1 MWAPSFFPHVTTWLK
16 TGISHIEYEFNPLH
30 IFALIGILLVLY
42 VVERILDF
50 VFFHFA
56 TPREALQ
63 GYKRRGPKPTYALVT
78 GASAGIGFGIAKAL
92 VKQGFGVILLGH
104 KADELAE
111 AANALRGA
119 LVLPEDADPTKI
131 PVDEYVKTIV
141 MDAMTATP
149 EEMEEKL
156 RATIIDPGLRVSIL
170 VNNVAS
176 VPITL
181 PPFRPISTYSPDDI
195 DNTIALNV
203 RFPTRLTTLMLPVI
217 IHRGSGFDA
226 EGISFGTHRR
236 SLILNVSSG
245 GMPGLPYLILY
256 GATKAFNW
264 SFSRGLA
271 REMEADPSTSHVD
284 VLGIL
289 PGEVKSQGNSF
300 GVSKWAVDSEK
311 FGQCVVEKTDG
322 AIARGWREMQPF
334 WLHQLQSI
342 AQTLISEKTVSKEVL
357 KMMKFKQDDWEAQ
370 QKSKDD

>member
-1 MWAPSFFPHVTTWLK
+1 MWTPSFFPHVTTWLK
-16 TGISHIEYEFNPLH
+16 TGISNVEYEFKPLH

-42 VVERILDF
+42 VVERAFDF
-50 VFFHFA
+50 IFFHFA

-63 GYKRRGPKPTYALVT
+63 GYKRRGPKPTYALIT

-111 AANALRGA
+111 AANALRA
-119 LVLPEDADPTKI
+119 SIVLPEDADPTKI

-156 RATIIDPGLRVSIL
+156 RAAIIDPGLRVSIL

-176 VPITL
+176 NPIRGQL
-181 PPFRPISTYSPDDI
+181 FRQMSTYSPDEI
-195 DNTIALNV
+195 DNIISLNA

-217 IHRGSGFDA
+217 THRGSGFDA

-236 SLILNVSSG
+236 SLILNLSSD
-245 GMPGLPYLILY
+245 GMIGLPYMVLY
-256 GATKAFNW
+256 AATKAFNW
-264 SFSRGLA
+264 SYSRGLA

-284 VLGIL
+284 VLGIV
-289 PGEVKSQGNSF
+289 PGEVKTQGHIH
-300 GVSKWAVDSEK
+300 GLSKWAPDAEK
-311 FGQCVVEKTDG
+311 FGQYIVEKSDG

-334 WLHQLQSI
+334 WLDHLRAI
-342 AQTLISEKTVSKEVL
+342 IRNLVSEKSLSKGILDV
-357 KMMKFKQDDWEAQ
+357 MKFKQNDWEAQ
-370 QKSKDD
+370 HEAKDD

>member
-1 MWAPSFFPHVTTWLK
+1 MWTPSLFPHVVTWLK
-16 TGISHIEYEFNPLH
+16 TGISNIEYEFKPLH
-30 IFALIGILLVLY
+30 IFALIGILVVLY
-42 VVERILDF
+42 IVERAFDF

-63 GYKRRGPKPTYALVT
+63 GYKRRGPKPTYALIT

-92 VKQGFGVILLGH
+92 VKQGFGVIILGH

-111 AANALRGA
+111 AASALRGA

-156 RATIIDPGLRVSIL
+156 RATIIEPGLRVSIL
-170 VNNVAS
+170 VNNVGS
-176 VPITL
+176 IPITL
-181 PPFRPISTYSPDDI
+181 PPFREIATYSPDDI
-195 DNTIALNV
+195 DNTIAMNL
-203 RFPTRLTTLMLPVI
+203 RFPARLTTLMLPVI
-217 IHRGSGFDA
+217 THRGSGVDA

-236 SLILNVSSG
+236 SLILNLSSG
-245 GMPGLPYLILY
+245 GMVGIPYLVLY

-264 SFSRGLA
+264 SYSRGLA
-271 REMEADPSTSHVD
+271 REMEANPSTNHVD

-289 PGEVKSQGNSF
+289 PGDTRSQGNSF
-300 GVSKWAVDSEK
+300 GVSNWAPDAEQ
-311 FGQCVVEKTDG
+311 FGQCIVEKTDG

-334 WLHQLQSI
+334 WLHHLQAI
-342 AQTLISEKTVSKEVL
+342 AQNLISERTLYRESL
-357 KMMKFKQDDWEAQ
+357 KMVKLKISDWEAQ
-370 QKSKDD
+370 NKSKDD

>member
-1 MWAPSFFPHVTTWLK
+1 MWTPSFFPRVTTWLK
-16 TGISHIEYEFNPLH
+16 TGISNIEYEFKPLH
-30 IFALIGILLVLY
+30 IFALIGILVVLY
-42 VVERILDF
+42 VVERAFDF

-111 AANALRGA
+111 AASALRSV

-141 MDAMTATP
+141 MDAVTATP

-170 VNNVAS
+170 VNNVGS
-176 VPITL
+176 VPIAL
-181 PPFRPISTYSPDDI
+181 PPFREIATYSPDDI

-217 IHRGSGFDA
+217 IHRGSGVDS

-236 SLILNVSSG
+236 SLILNISSG
-245 GMPGLPYLILY
+245 GFIGLPYLVLY

-264 SFSRGLA
+264 SYSRGLA

-289 PGEVKSQGNSF
+289 PGDTRSQGNIF
-300 GVSKWAVDSEK
+300 GVSKWAPDAEK
-311 FGQCVVEKTDG
+311 FGQCIVEKTDA
-322 AIARGWREMQPF
+322 AIGRGWREMHPF
-334 WLHQLQSI
+334 WLHHLQAI
-342 AQTLISEKTVSKEVL
+342 AQNLLTEKTVSKETCNVVKL
-357 KMMKFKQDDWEAQ
+357 KRDEWEALN
-370 QKSKDD
+370 KSKDD